1 MSWSERGSTC
11 KPKPDLRDSP
21 VQACGG
27 RVGLVI
33 DHEPGS
39 FAVDPIHLFDLA
51 GKQARW
57 LSTDQSVI
65 ASNVANASTPGYRAR
80 SLQPFSEVLDKTGL
94 QLAST
99 APSHLSL
106 DPLQVQAASIK
117 EENPWEVTESGNSVA
132 LEQELI
138 KAGDVNRAYSLNT
151 GIVKTFHA
159 MLMSAAK

>member
-1 MSWSERGSTC
+1 M
-11 KPKPDLRDSP
+11 
-21 VQACGG
+21 
-27 RVGLVI
+27 
-33 DHEPGS
+33 
-39 FAVDPIHLFDLA
+39 DPIHLFDLA

-57 LSTDQSVI
+57 LSTDQSVV
-65 ASNVANASTPGYRAR
+65 ASNVANASTPGYRAQ

-99 APSHLSL
+99 SPSHLAL
-106 DPLQVQAASIK
+106 DPMQAQAAAIK
-117 EENPWEVTESGNSVA
+117 EENPWEVTESGNSVS

-151 GIVKTFHA
+151 GIVRSFHA

>member
-1 MSWSERGSTC
+1 M
-11 KPKPDLRDSP
+11 
-21 VQACGG
+21 
-27 RVGLVI
+27 
-33 DHEPGS
+33 
-39 FAVDPIHLFDLA
+39 DPIHLFDLA

-57 LSTDQSVI
+57 LSTDQSVV
-65 ASNVANASTPGYRAR
+65 ASNVANASTPGYRAQ

-99 APSHLSL
+99 SPSHLAL
-106 DPLQVQAASIK
+106 DPIQAQAAAIK
-117 EENPWEVTESGNSVA
+117 EENPWEVTESGNSVS

-151 GIVKTFHA
+151 GIVRSFHA

>member
-1 MSWSERGSTC
+1 MQVW
-11 KPKPDLRDSP
+11 
-21 VQACGG
+21 GG
-27 RVGLVI
+27 TVGPVI

-57 LSTDQSVI
+57 LSTDQSVV
-65 ASNVANASTPGYRAR
+65 ASNVANASTPGYRAQ
-80 SLQPFSEVLDKTGL
+80 SLQPFSEVLDKTEL

-99 APSHLSL
+99 SPSHLAL
-106 DPLQVQAASIK
+106 DPMQAQAAAIK
-117 EENPWEVTESGNSVA
+117 EENPWEVTESGNSVS

-151 GIVKTFHA
+151 GIVRSFHA

>member
-1 MSWSERGSTC
+1 M
-11 KPKPDLRDSP
+11 
-21 VQACGG
+21 QACGCT
-27 RVGLVI
+27 VDIVLN
-33 DHEPGS
+33 HEPGS

-65 ASNVANASTPGYRAR
+65 ASNVANASTPGYRAQ
-80 SLQPFSEVLDKTGL
+80 SLQPFSEVLDKTEL

-99 APSHLSL
+99 APNHLGL
-106 DPLQVQAASIK
+106 DPMQVQAAAIK
-117 EENPWEVTESGNSVA
+117 EQNPWEVTESGNSVA

-151 GIVKTFHA
+151 GIVKSFHA

>member
-1 MSWSERGSTC
+1 MQAFRGSFG
-11 KPKPDLRDSP
+11 P
-21 VQACGG
+21 
-27 RVGLVI
+27 VI
-33 DHEPGS
+33 DRVPGS

-51 GKQARW
+51 GRQARW

-65 ASNVANASTPGYRAR
+65 ASNVANASTPGYRAQ
-80 SLQPFSEVLDKTGL
+80 SLQPFSEVLDKTEL

-99 APSHLSL
+99 SPSHLAL
-106 DPLQVQAASIK
+106 DPMQAGAAAV
-117 EENPWEVTESGNSVA
+117 EEQAPWEVTESGNSVA

-151 GIVKTFHA
+151 GIVKSFHA